1 METVLQATT
10 RDTRG
15 KGAARKLRAEGRV
28 PGVFYGHGVDAVAI
42 SLSARDLVH
51 FFHANRGGATVVDL
65 DVEGKV
71 HMVIPREVQK
81 DYLRGSYLHI
91 DFLEVRRDEKVKMS
105 IEIHEIGE
113 APGVKTG
120 GVIEHHLR
128 EVEIECLPG
137 DVPEQV
143 VADISELELGDM
155 LRVGDL
161 PAPAGVE
168 ILTDPETP
176 VISVVTPAAL
186 RTEADLLL
194 PGEEAAPIEEIAP
207 EGEGEGEPGGE
218 ADAEAPEPDAES

>member
-1 METVLQATT
+1 METVLKATT
-10 RDTRG
+10 RATRG

-42 SLSARDLVH
+42 SLSSRDLLH

-65 DVEGKV
+65 DVEGTV
-71 HMVIPREVQK
+71 HMVIPREIQK

-137 DVPEQV
+137 DVPEQLE
-143 VADISELELGDM
+143 ADISALELGDM

-161 PAPAGVE
+161 SVPSGVE
-168 ILTDPETP
+168 FLTDPATP

-186 RTEADLLL
+186 RTEADLAL
-194 PGEEAAPIEEIAP
+194 PGEEAAPLAEVEVDV
-207 EGEGEGEPGGE
+207 ETE
-218 ADAEAPEPDAES
+218 ATEAGAPEPDAEG

>member
-1 METVLQATT
+1 METVLKATT
-10 RDTRG
+10 RATRG

-28 PGVFYGHGVDAVAI
+28 PGVFYGHGVDAVPI
-42 SLSARDLVH
+42 SLSSRDLLH

-65 DVEGKV
+65 DVEGTV
-71 HMVIPREVQK
+71 HMVIPREIQK

-137 DVPEQV
+137 DVPEQLE
-143 VADISELELGDM
+143 ADISTLELGDM

-161 PAPAGVE
+161 SVPAGVE
-168 ILTDPETP
+168 FLTDPATP

-186 RTEADLLL
+186 RTEADLAL
-194 PGEEAAPIEEIAP
+194 PGEEAAPIAEVEVDV
-207 EGEGEGEPGGE
+207 E
-218 ADAEAPEPDAES
+218 AAAAEDGAPEPDAES

>member
-1 METVLQATT
+1 METVLKATT

-28 PGVFYGHGVDAVAI
+28 PGVFYGHGVDSVAI
-42 SLSARDLVH
+42 SLSSRDLLH

-65 DVEGKV
+65 DVEGTV
-71 HMVIPREVQK
+71 HMVIPREIQK
-81 DYLRGSYLHI
+81 DYLRGRFLHI

-137 DVPEQV
+137 DVPEQLE
-143 VADISELELGDM
+143 ADISALELGDM

-161 PAPAGVE
+161 AVPSGVE
-168 ILTDPETP
+168 FLTDPATP

-186 RTEADLLL
+186 RTEADMAL
-194 PGEEAAPIEEIAP
+194 PGEEAAPVAEVEAEP
-207 EGEGEGEPGGE
+207 EPEAEPGSE
-218 ADAEAPEPDAES
+218 TVAPEPDAES

>member
-137 DVPEQV
+137 DVPEQL
-143 VADISELELGDM
+143 VADISVLELGDM
-155 LRVGDL
+155 LRRRRPPRARRGRDPDRPGDAGDL
-161 PAPAGVE
+161 GRHARRAAYGGRPAPARRGGRTIAE
-168 ILTDPETP
+168 IE
-176 VISVVTPAAL
+176 
-186 RTEADLLL
+186 
-194 PGEEAAPIEEIAP
+194 P
-207 EGEGEGEPGGE
+207 EGEAEPGAE
-218 ADAEAPEPDAES
+218 ADAETPEPDAES

>member
-1 METVLQATT
+1 METVLKATT
-10 RDTRG
+10 RATRG

-42 SLSARDLVH
+42 SLSSRDLLH

-65 DVEGKV
+65 DVEGTV
-71 HMVIPREVQK
+71 HMVIPREIQK

-137 DVPEQV
+137 DVPEQLE
-143 VADISELELGDM
+143 ADISALELGDM

-161 PAPAGVE
+161 SVPSGVE
-168 ILTDPETP
+168 FLTDPTTP

-186 RTEADLLL
+186 RTEADLAL
-194 PGEEAAPIEEIAP
+194 PGEEAAPLAEVEVDV
-207 EGEGEGEPGGE
+207 E
-218 ADAEAPEPDAES
+218 AEAAEAGAPEPDAEG

>member
-105 IEIHEIGE
+105 IEIHETGD

-143 VADISELELGDM
+143 VADISVLELGDM

-161 PAPAGVE
+161 PAPPGVE

-218 ADAEAPEPDAES
+218 ADAETPEPDAES